1 MNQSLVVSRLSA
13 HPRRD
18 RVHFALGCAERLAPT
33 LGRHSG
39 PAALNTLVE
48 LLDSVWTSGD
58 TLTGA
63 QRAQLRRQCA
73 DLEPAIE
80 GNPSAWAS
88 AALNAVH
95 ALAAAIDCGDAD
107 DARCCGEAAELVT
120 DTIYLAMTD
129 HIDPNDP
136 EHWTKVLANPVMAQE
151 LSWQQD
157 DLASIENEASPETL
171 RIRAQER
178 GRQLCKALERLLFA
192 A

>member
-1 MNQSLVVSRLSA
+1 M
-13 HPRRD
+13 
-18 RVHFALGCAERLAPT
+18 
-33 LGRHSG
+33 
-39 PAALNTLVE
+39 
-48 LLDSVWTSGD
+48 
-58 TLTGA
+58 
-63 QRAQLRRQCA
+63 
-73 DLEPAIE
+73 
-80 GNPSAWAS
+80 
-88 AALNAVH
+88 
-95 ALAAAIDCGDAD
+95 
-107 DARCCGEAAELVT
+107 VT